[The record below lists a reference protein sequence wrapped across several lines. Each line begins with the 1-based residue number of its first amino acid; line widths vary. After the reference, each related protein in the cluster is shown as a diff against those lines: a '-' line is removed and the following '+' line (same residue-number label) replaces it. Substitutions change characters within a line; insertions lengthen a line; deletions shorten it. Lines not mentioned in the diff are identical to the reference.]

1 MILKQNKLMTAVQ
14 YIILSVIALLFLLP
28 LLWMLLSSVDSN
40 AIQAIQLPEHLTLSN
55 FSSALS
61 DPSILKSFGVGLM
74 MSVTQA
80 VIVVFVCILAAYPL
94 SRYKLPFKKP
104 FMLTILFLTSLPMTA
119 VIVPVYQMFLYL
131 KLQNSLISTTLFLIS
146 TSLPYGIWMMKNF
159 MDSVPVEL
167 EEAAWID
174 GSSVWQGIRKV
185 VTPLMLP
192 GIFTVGIFTFTG
204 SWGNFF
210 VPFILISS
218 PEKLPASV
226 TIFQYFGNN
235 GLVNYGNLAAF
246 SILYTI
252 PVVVLYAFS
261 QAYMSKGFSFG
272 GAVK

>member
-1 MILKQNKLMTAVQ
+1 MRQGKTIKIIQ
-14 YIILSVIALLFLLP
+14 YIVLAIIALLFLVP
-28 LLWMLLSSVDSN
+28 LLWMLFASVDTN
-40 AIQAIQLPEHLTLSN
+40 AIQAVRLPTHWTLDN
-55 FSSALS
+55 FKTVLA
-61 DPSILKSFGVGLM
+61 DKDILRSFGVGLLV
-74 MSVTQA
+74 SGAQA
-80 VIVVFVCILAAYPL
+80 ILVVVICVLMAYPL
-94 SRYKLPFKKP
+94 SRYPLPFKKP

-131 KLQNSLISTTLFLIS
+131 KFQNSLIATTLFLVS

-167 EEAAWID
+167 EESAWID
-174 GSSVWQGIRKV
+174 GATVGQGIRKV

-192 GIFTVGIFTFTG
+192 GIFTVAIFTFTG

-226 TIFQYFGNN
+226 TIFQFFGNN
-235 GLVNYGNLAAF
+235 GLVNYGHLAAF
-246 SILYTI
+246 SVLYTI

-272 GAVK
+272 GALK